1 MSSFIVSNTHAS
13 FIVSG
18 LIKTGFIVQE
28 EAQGFLNLMAILNN
42 RILAAYRAEPDE
54 YASFTFLEQDTGLT
68 AEKIDNYD
76 GMIVMAKLIDCFN
89 YQCDID
95 EHYRKSLVYT
105 TLHQFK
111 GAIVTNL
118 KQILRLDRGISLQ
131 QVASYGSVD
140 NFPGYAEAPWE
151 LDDK

>member
-18 LIKTGFIVQE
+18 LVKTGFIVQE
-28 EAQGFLNLMAILNN
+28 EAQGFLNLMATLNN
-42 RILAAYRAEPDE
+42 RILDTDRAEPHD

-68 AEKIDNYD
+68 AENTDNYD
-76 GMIVMAKLIDCFN
+76 AMVVMAKLVDCFN

-95 EHYRKSLVYT
+95 EHYRKSLVFI
-105 TLHQFK
+105 TLNHFK
-111 GAIVTNL
+111 GAIVANI
-118 KQILRLDRGISLQ
+118 KEILLLDRGVSRE
-131 QVASYGSVD
+131 QVARYGSVD
-140 NFPGYAEAPWE
+140 RFPGYAEAAWD